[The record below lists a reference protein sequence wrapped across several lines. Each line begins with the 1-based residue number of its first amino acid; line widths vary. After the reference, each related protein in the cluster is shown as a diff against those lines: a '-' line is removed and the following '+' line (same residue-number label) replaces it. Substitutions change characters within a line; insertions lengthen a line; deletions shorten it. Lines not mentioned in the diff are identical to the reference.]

1 MGITQA
7 EWSHGW
13 EGWLAPALDECH
25 PIQAG
30 QAALPYLKII
40 FLESLSICSV
50 PLNHTEPFTYFFLIA
65 FISDSS
71 ITGAGPEMP
80 PSFLIRQKWTA
91 IKIDATS
98 GMPMQCQM

>member
-1 MGITQA
+1 MVGKGGLPPLSMNATQ
-7 EWSHGW
+7 SKR
-13 EGWLAPALDECH
+13 
-25 PIQAG
+25 G

-50 PLNHTEPFTYFFLIA
+50 PLNQTEPFTYFFLIA

-80 PSFLIRQKWTA
+80 PSFLIRQKCTA